1 MYTDADHHEDAE
13 SGWLLFERVEILV
26 DEPLET
32 EFDVCNDGDNDDEDV
47 EIDDDIDILVLFF
60 DGVASA
66 EWGAMAGT
74 GLQGVHGVGNLMDNY
89 YYWIIIIVN
98 VSI

>member
-1 MYTDADHHEDAE
+1 
-13 SGWLLFERVEILV
+13 
-26 DEPLET
+26 
-32 EFDVCNDGDNDDEDV
+32 
-47 EIDDDIDILVLFF
+47 LVLFF